1 MISSGI
7 KFTTLLLSIIFGM
20 ICFAE
25 HNVMAKQ
32 PSKERSK
39 EIIIVADDSSINILD
54 LSNNEETNVDKEGSF
69 KATRI
74 DKEGKL
80 ITYLKDSGLYLA
92 DISNNNIDIVNVEG
106 NVVAYEWQDDNTLI
120 YLTQKG
126 SLRNFDI
133 LSKSTKDYIESEIA
147 YEYIQPITEE
157 NYIVQ

>member
-7 KFTTLLLSIIFGM
+7 KFITLMLSIIFGM
-20 ICFAE
+20 IYFAE
-25 HNVMAKQ
+25 QDVMAKQ
-32 PSKERSK
+32 PLKERPK
-39 EIIIVADDSSINILD
+39 DIIIIADDSSINILD
-54 LSNNEETNVDKEGSF
+54 LSNNEQTNVDKDGIF

-92 DISNNNIDIVNVEG
+92 DISNDNVDILNVDG
-106 NVVAYEWQDDNTLI
+106 DVIAYEWQDDNTLI

-133 LSKSTKDYIESEIA
+133 SSKSTKDYIENETA
-147 YEYIQPITEE
+147 YEYVQSTEE
-157 NYIVQ
+157 QDYIAQ